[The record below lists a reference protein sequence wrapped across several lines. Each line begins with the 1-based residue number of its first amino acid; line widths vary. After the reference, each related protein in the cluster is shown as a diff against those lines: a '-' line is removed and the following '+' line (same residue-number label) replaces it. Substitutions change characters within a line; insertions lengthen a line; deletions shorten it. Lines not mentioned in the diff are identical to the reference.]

1 MQIIAMRLPRPEC
14 LSCASLPI
22 LHEVA
27 IHFSSL
33 HSVLQEELQHNIFL
47 RCSEPEVAAAMGKD
61 PGSST
66 LAELRWRKDNWGLVA
81 SATTMA
87 LLLIQT
93 LPLAAWFFGLD
104 H

>member
-1 MQIIAMRLPRPEC
+1 MHPRIFPMSIRRAAPVKL
-14 LSCASLPI
+14 LSCFL
-22 LHEVA
+22 
-27 IHFSSL
+27 SL

-47 RCSEPEVAAAMGKD
+47 RCSDPDLAAAMGKD

-87 LLLIQT
+87 LLFIQM
-93 LPLAAWFFGLD
+93 LPLAASFFGLD